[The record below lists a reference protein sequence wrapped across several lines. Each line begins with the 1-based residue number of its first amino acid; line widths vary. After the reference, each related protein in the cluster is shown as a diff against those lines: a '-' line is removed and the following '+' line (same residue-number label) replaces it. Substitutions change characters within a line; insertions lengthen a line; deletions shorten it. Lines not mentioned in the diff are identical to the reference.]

1 MAGSTRW
8 RKHTHQLQH
17 VDGVMLGRAA
27 YADPYLMADV
37 DRALFGASE
46 PPPSRLD
53 VLDRF
58 MPYVA
63 DEISRGTRLNQM
75 TRHILGLSNGQ
86 PHARAFRWHFA
97 ETAYLD
103 GAGVEVLAA
112 ARRSAVGGRRAQAVA
127 AEQALSVGVLVACK
141 SCFCR
146 SIHRPLAV
154 ACAKASRRRRPR

>member
-63 DEISRGTRLNQM
+63 DEISRGTGHNQM
-75 TRHILGLSNGQ
+75 TRHILGCPTDN
-86 PHARAFRWHFA
+86 HTRAPS
-97 ETAYLD
+97 
-103 GAGVEVLAA
+103 AGISLRLLISTVQGSRCSRPRAVAPWAGGVL
-112 ARRSAVGGRRAQAVA
+112 RRSQPNK
-127 AEQALSVGVLVACK
+127 L
-141 SCFCR
+141 
-146 SIHRPLAV
+146 
-154 ACAKASRRRRPR
+154 